1 MPSRPVARL
10 VAESCAGWLL
20 FAVLSLLAGCAS
32 APQPQ
37 PQPAPPSHA
46 LPPAESTLLDR
57 AVLKELGDSSGVS
70 GVRLVQQNPLAFAYR
85 LDTARKAERSL
96 DVQYYIWHDDFTG
109 GMLAMELIRAAQ
121 RGVRVRVL
129 LDDLDV
135 HDKRAFLAVA
145 DQHPNLEV
153 RVFNPILSD
162 NGALGIFGELVQR
175 GGRLNHRMHNK
186 AWIADN
192 RVAIIGGRNIGDE
205 YFGAAEGA
213 NFSDTGLVMAG
224 PVVEEVSRQFDA
236 YWNSAAAVPVAAL
249 AGATASPAD
258 LDSLM
263 RDSPD
268 YVQRAD
274 AAPFAAALSDERHLA
289 EMLARRPPPVAVRD
303 IRVLADDPAKVG
315 SRERG
320 VRASRVLAGV
330 AQVMDK
336 ASSELLII
344 SPYFVPGDS
353 GADGLTALVQRG
365 VRVAV
370 LTNSLAATDVVGVH
384 AGYSQYRR
392 DLLRGGVELY
402 EMKRSVGDETGRRRI
417 SWTGS
422 SQASLHT
429 KAVVVDDRWVFVG
442 SMNLDPRSVNINTE
456 MGVLV
461 ESPELAAQLREQFRQ
476 STSPDMSHS
485 LVLDDRHGLAWR
497 DRVDGRERTLHGE
510 PGSTVGRRL
519 TAFLM
524 RLLPLES
531 QL

>member
-37 PQPAPPSHA
+37 PAPPSHA

-57 AVLKELGDSSGVS
+57 AVLKELGDSPGVS

-162 NGALGIFGELVQR
+162 SGALGMIGELVQR

-205 YFGAAEGA
+205 YFGAAQGA

-263 RDSPD
+263 RNSPD

-289 EMLARRPPPVAVRD
+289 EMLARRAPPVAVRD

-353 GADGLTALVQRG
+353 GVDGLTALVQRG